1 VTRDLA
7 IDLGSAN
14 TLVFAR
20 GRGIVLTEP
29 TVIAVNER
37 TGEVLAVG
45 EEAWATAGRGED
57 GVVSFRPMR
66 RGAVSDYALTERM
79 LELMMRR
86 VGASRFLRPRVLV
99 CVQSWI
105 TMVERRAVEEA
116 ALEAGARQV
125 WLIDEPIAAA
135 IGSDLPIDE
144 PTGNY
149 IVDVGGGTTE
159 AAVISMGEIVASRS
173 TPVGGFDFDDAIQR
187 HIRVEHGMSVGPRT
201 SEALKVAIGSAAP
214 LDEEVQA
221 EVRGR
226 DIESGSPRV
235 VVVTSEEI
243 RRALEALT
251 RAVVEGVRGAL
262 ADTPPELA
270 HDVLDRGIHLT
281 GGGALLRGLDRRI
294 SAETDIPVHVGER
307 PLETVCVGAGLA
319 LEALDRLRD
328 RGLVGAPDRSR
339 R

>member
-1 VTRDLA
+1 MTRDLA

-29 TVIAVNER
+29 TVIAINER
-37 TGEVLAVG
+37 SGEVLAMG
-45 EEAWATAGRGED
+45 EEAWATAGRGVD
-57 GVVSFRPMR
+57 GIVSFRPMR
-66 RGAVSDYALTERM
+66 RGTVSDYALTERM
-79 LELMMRR
+79 LELVLRR
-86 VGASRFLRPRVLV
+86 VGAGRLVRPRVLV
-99 CVQSWI
+99 CVQTWI
-105 TMVERRAVEEA
+105 TMVERRAIEEA

-149 IVDVGGGTTE
+149 VVDVGGGTTE

-173 TPVGGFDFDDAIQR
+173 TQVGGFDFDDAIQR
-187 HIRVEHGMSVGPRT
+187 HIRRAHGMSVGPRT
-201 SEALKVAIGSAAP
+201 SEALKIAIGSAAP

-226 DIESGSPRV
+226 DIESGGPRTV
-235 VVVTSEEI
+235 VVSSEEV
-243 RRALEALT
+243 RLALEDPV

-262 ADTPPELA
+262 AETPPELA

-281 GGGALLRGLDRRI
+281 GGGAQLRGLDLRI
-294 SAETDIPVHVGER
+294 FSETEIPVHVAER
-307 PLETVCVGAGLA
+307 PLETVCVGAGAA
-319 LEALDRLRD
+319 LESLDRLRD
-328 RGLVGAPDRSR
+328 RGLVGATDRNR